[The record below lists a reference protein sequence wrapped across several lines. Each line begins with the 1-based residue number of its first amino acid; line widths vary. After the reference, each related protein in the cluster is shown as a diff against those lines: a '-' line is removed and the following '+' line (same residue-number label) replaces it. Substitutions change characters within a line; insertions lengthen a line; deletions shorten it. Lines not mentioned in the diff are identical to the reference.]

1 LKNWQKSSRKI
12 EKRGTLN
19 HPCCSTSTHFVLNR
33 RISNV
38 EVMKNVIKF
47 HNSTFVIRI
56 LLKPPEHLQREI
68 LMKVLVIGG
77 GGREHALVW
86 KIAQSPKV
94 KKIYCAPG
102 NAGIADLATCLPIN
116 SGDINKLVEFAKK
129 EKIDLTIVG
138 PEDPLCNGIVDIFEK
153 EGLKVFGAS
162 QKAVE
167 IESSKSFAKELMHK
181 YGIHTAAGKTFTSY
195 KKAENYIR
203 KIGAPVVVKADGLAA
218 GKGVMVCETVSKA
231 IDALK
236 LIIKKRAFGDAGN
249 KVVVEECLT
258 GEETSFLAFTDGKN
272 LLPLP
277 SSQDHKAIYD
287 NDQGPNTG
295 GMGAYSS
302 APIVD
307 RFMHKKI
314 MEEIMMPTIQAMAS
328 EGRPYKGV
336 LYAGL
341 MIDKDRIKVLEFNAR
356 FGDPEAQPLLMRIK
370 NDMVPIMEATIE
382 GTLDQC
388 ELEIDERA
396 AVCVVMASKGYPGSY
411 KKGIAISG
419 LNDVKRMKD
428 VVVFHAGTDKKEKT
442 IVTNGGR
449 VLGVTALGHSVKKAI
464 SRAYMAASRIT
475 WDGVYYRKDI
485 GQKALKRI
493 ERPPKV
499 GIVMGSDSD
508 YQVMEETVAAL
519 KKFDIP
525 FEMTVASA
533 HRSPEKAYEF
543 ASSARKRGLKVI
555 IAGAGHAAHLA
566 GAIAAYTSLPV
577 IGVPIDSSAL
587 QGLDSLLST
596 VQMPPGIPVATVAI
610 GKPGA
615 KNAGILAAQILAVS
629 DARLEKMLDEY
640 KKEMAAKVEE
650 KASNLQCPI

>member
-1 LKNWQKSSRKI
+1 
-12 EKRGTLN
+12 
-19 HPCCSTSTHFVLNR
+19 
-33 RISNV
+33 
-38 EVMKNVIKF
+38 
-47 HNSTFVIRI
+47 
-56 LLKPPEHLQREI
+56 
-68 LMKVLVIGG
+68 MKVLVIGG

-94 KKIYCAPG
+94 KNIYCAPG

-153 EGLKVFGAS
+153 QGLKVFGAN

-167 IESSKSFAKELMHK
+167 IESSKSFAKDLMNK
-181 YGIHTAAGKTFTSY
+181 YGINTAAGKTFTSY
-195 KKAENYIR
+195 KKAEDYIR
-203 KIGAPVVVKADGLAA
+203 KTGAPVVVKADGLAA
-218 GKGVMVCETVSKA
+218 GKGVIVCETVSKA

-258 GEETSFLAFTDGKN
+258 GEEASFLAFTDGKN

-302 APIVD
+302 APIID
-307 RFMHKKI
+307 RYMHKKI

-370 NDMVPIMEATIE
+370 NDIVPIMEATIE
-382 GTLDQC
+382 GTLDKC
-388 ELEIDERA
+388 KLEIDDRA
-396 AVCVVMASKGYPGSY
+396 TVCVVMAAKGYPGSY
-411 KKGIAISG
+411 KKGIPISG
-419 LNDVKRMKD
+419 LKDVKRMKD
-428 VVVFHAGTDKKEKT
+428 VVVFHAGTDKKGKT

-449 VLGVTALGHSVKKAI
+449 VLGVTALGNSVKKAI

-475 WDGVYYRKDI
+475 WGGVYYRKDI
-485 GQKALKRI
+485 GRKALKRI
-493 ERPPKV
+493 EQPPKV

-508 YQVMEETVAAL
+508 YKVMEETVAAL

-543 ASSARKRGLKVI
+543 ASSAQKRGLKVI

-587 QGLDSLLST
+587 QGLDSLLSI

-615 KNAGILAAQILAVS
+615 RNAGILAAQILAVS
-629 DARLEKMLDEY
+629 DAGLEKMLDDY
-640 KKEMAAKVEE
+640 KKEMAANVEE
-650 KASNLQCPI
+650 KANKLQGQI

>member
-1 LKNWQKSSRKI
+1 
-12 EKRGTLN
+12 
-19 HPCCSTSTHFVLNR
+19 
-33 RISNV
+33 
-38 EVMKNVIKF
+38 
-47 HNSTFVIRI
+47 
-56 LLKPPEHLQREI
+56 
-68 LMKVLVIGG
+68 MKVLIIGG

-102 NAGIADLATCLPIN
+102 NAGIADMATCLPIN
-116 SGDINKLVEFAKK
+116 SGDINKLLEFAKK

-153 EGLKVFGAS
+153 QGLKVFGAN

-167 IESSKSFAKELMHK
+167 IESSKSFAKDLMNK
-181 YGIHTAAGKTFTSY
+181 YGINTAAGKTFTSY
-195 KKAENYIR
+195 KKAEDYIR
-203 KIGAPVVVKADGLAA
+203 KTGAPVVVKADGLAA
-218 GKGVMVCETVSKA
+218 GKGVIVCETVSKA

-258 GEETSFLAFTDGKN
+258 GEEASFLAFTDGKN

-302 APIVD
+302 APIID
-307 RFMHKKI
+307 RYMHKKI

-370 NDMVPIMEATIE
+370 NDIVPIMEATIE
-382 GTLDQC
+382 GTLDKC
-388 ELEIDERA
+388 KLEIDDRA

-411 KKGIAISG
+411 KKGIPISG
-419 LNDVKRMKD
+419 LKDVKRMKD
-428 VVVFHAGTDKKEKT
+428 VVVFHAGTDKKDKK

-449 VLGVTALGHSVKKAI
+449 VLGVTALGNSVKKAI

-493 ERPPKV
+493 EQPPKV

-508 YQVMEETVAAL
+508 YKVMEETVAAL

-596 VQMPPGIPVATVAI
+596 VQMPPGIPVATMAI

-615 KNAGILAAQILAVS
+615 RNAGILAAQILAVS
-629 DARLEKMLDEY
+629 DSGLEKMLDNY
-640 KKEMAAKVEE
+640 KQELAAKVEE
-650 KASNLQCPI
+650 KAGKLQGQV